1 MKSKLVFGVLLVFS
15 LVFVACDMVNN
26 NGDNGDGLVKTTV
39 RIVPANSITRSVA
52 RSVGDSDSLEL
63 NIQWFSIHRNEVFGR
78 GLHLIGFNIHGGP
91 GGSVIDNSG
100 WYDVTSARSFPI
112 QNLDGGGKYTGM
124 GLQIIGVKGVI
135 AGTSINKTFDGPQI
149 IIWSDG
155 PYSQVN
161 GAPSPVKTYG
171 WNAMNIDSSDELE
184 VIFTMDIEDILTG
197 DNLIT
202 DWPDRI
208 TITVRKVG

>member
-1 MKSKLVFGVLLVFS
+1 MKNKWVLLVFS
-15 LVFVACDMVNN
+15 LIFVACDMGN
-26 NGDNGDGLVKTTV
+26 NGDGLVKTTV
-39 RIVPANSITRSVA
+39 HIVPANSITKSVV
-52 RSVGDSDSLEL
+52 RSVGDSDGLKL
-63 NIQWFSIHRNEVFGR
+63 NIQWFSIHRDEVFGR

-91 GGSVIDNSG
+91 GGGVIDNSG
-100 WYDVTSARSFPI
+100 WYDVTLARSFPI
-112 QNLDGGGKYTGM
+112 QNLDGGGRYTGM
-124 GLQIIGVKGVI
+124 GLQIIGVKGTI
-135 AGTSINKTFDGPQI
+135 GGTSINKTFGSPQI

-171 WNAMNIDSSDELE
+171 WNAMNIDSGDELE
-184 VIFTMDIEDILTG
+184 VIFTMDIEDILNG
-197 DNLIT
+197 DDLIT